1 MPSPIEARLP
11 TVFIHVTDLNRA
23 VAFYR
28 QLFSYPLEAGTDYH
42 NGLFG
47 FDLKNGVSILLDAN
61 HAAAQTP
68 SSRFPLHPTCMFAT
82 QDIDAA
88 YDFVQA
94 NGGEVVTAIFRDP
107 QVAFFNF
114 KDPDG
119 NIQMVCRNNP

>member
-1 MPSPIEARLP
+1 MQSPIEARLP
-11 TVFIHVTDLNRA
+11 TVFIHVIDLPRA

-28 QLFSYPLEAGTDYH
+28 QLFGWPLEAGTDYQ

-61 HAAAQTP
+61 HAEAQQP
-68 SSRFPLHPTCMFAT
+68 SRFPLHATCMFAT

-88 YDFVQA
+88 YHFVQA
-94 NGGEVVTAIFRDP
+94 NGGEVVTEIVRDP
-107 QVAFFNF
+107 NVAFFNF

-119 NIQMVCRNNP
+119 NLQMVCHNKA